1 MVVYGNNPLKAFSF
15 NKLLERTKFGKRKKE
30 KWTKIKENG

>member
-15 NKLLERTKFGKRKKE
+15 NKLLETTKFGKRKEE
-30 KWTKIKENG
+30 K